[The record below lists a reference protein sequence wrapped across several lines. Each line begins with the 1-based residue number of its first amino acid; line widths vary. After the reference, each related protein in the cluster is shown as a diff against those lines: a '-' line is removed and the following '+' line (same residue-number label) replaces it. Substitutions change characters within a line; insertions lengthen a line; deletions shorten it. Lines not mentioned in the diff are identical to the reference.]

1 MEQQNELLK
10 QTLIKQ
16 YSKLS
21 FRNSFE
27 LTERIMEN
35 EWWLK
40 ETYRLKVQSN
50 IAKIVYWF
58 AVIMTGITFII
69 SIKVSGNLW
78 QISIPILSTFL
89 FVFSIGLLIKTVSG
103 VEERVRLF
111 EVMKLAFDIV
121 IIKNPII

>member
-69 SIKVSGNLW
+69 SIKVSGNFW